1 MTDPAGPQRA
11 YRAPCPSCGAPV
23 EFRSAQSTHAVCA
36 YCRSAVVREGDALKR
51 IGRMAELFDDFSP
64 LQLMAAGRWQ
74 GRAFTLVGRLQYQY
88 AEGRWTEWC
97 AQFDDGSAGWLAEDN
112 GAYVFA
118 LPQPA
123 EGELP
128 RPKSFKPGA
137 AATLLG
143 ERWSVASYQSVRL
156 VSAQGELA
164 HLPAPGASFPIVEL
178 RNGAGE
184 VLSIDYGNQ
193 PPTLSRGRAVL
204 LADLALTGLRD
215 ASAREDQGRQFACPN
230 CGAPV
235 APQLA
240 QSKSITCPQCSA
252 LIDLSQGVGGELRA
266 AEQAER
272 VRPLIPLGS
281 TGQLDG
287 ASWQVV
293 GFQHRLGQA
302 PDDDEHFGWQEY
314 LLYNAQRGFCFLVD
328 AEDGWSLVRPLSGAP
343 EVTPGGSRASHG
355 GVVYTRQW
363 QYRAETSY
371 VLGEFYWQVRRG
383 QVTQNSDYASGD
395 QLLSSEQGG
404 GEIIW
409 SAGRKIAARQVA
421 DAFKLGDALAR
432 ADARPFSA
440 APSVNIVT
448 IIVVLVLIVIVLSLF
463 SRCSDGGGSYGRS
476 SGGSFG
482 GYSSGGGHK

>member
-1 MTDPAGPQRA
+1 
-11 YRAPCPSCGAPV
+11 V
-23 EFRSAQSTHAVCA
+23 EFRSAQSAYAVCA
-36 YCRSAVVREGDALKR
+36 YCHSAVVREGEALKR
-51 IGRMAELFDDFSP
+51 IGKVAELFEDFSP

-97 AQFDDGSAGWLAEDN
+97 AQFDDGAAGWLAEDN

-123 EGELP
+123 DGELP
-128 RPKSFKPGA
+128 RPKSFRPGA

-143 ERWSVASYQSVRL
+143 ERWSVASYQSVQL

-184 VLSIDYGNQ
+184 VLGIDYGTQ
-193 PPTLSRGRAVL
+193 PPTLSRGRAVE
-204 LADLALTGLRD
+204 LAELALTGLRD
-215 ASAREDQGRQFACPN
+215 VSAREDQGRQFACPH

-235 APQLA
+235 APRLA

-252 LIDLSQGVGGELRA
+252 LIDLSAGVGGELRA

-281 TGQLDG
+281 VGQLEG
-287 ASWQVV
+287 ADWQVV
-293 GFQHRLGQA
+293 GFQHRQGQSA
-302 PDDDEHFGWQEY
+302 DDDERFGWQEY

-328 AEDGWSLVRPLSGAP
+328 AEDGWSLVRPLTGAP
-343 EVTPGGSRASHG
+343 EVAAGGARASYDG
-355 GVVYTRQW
+355 TTYARQW

-383 QVTQNSDYASGD
+383 QVTQNNDYASGD
-395 QLLSSEQGG
+395 RLLSSEQGG
-404 GEIIW
+404 GEVTW
-409 SAGRKIAARQVA
+409 SGGRKISANRVA
-421 DAFKLGDALAR
+421 DAFKLGDDALPR
-432 ADARPFSA
+432 ADAKPFSA
-440 APSVNIVT
+440 APSVNVVT

-463 SRCSDGGGSYGRS
+463 SRCSDGGGGGYARS